1 MLNINAERAFG
12 LEIECFI
19 PEFKEYWYCTVH
31 NQNRGENYPQ
41 VRCITEHTS
50 KTEQEGSDQFSCC
63 TPTTDL
69 CTYKMRRRYITD
81 SGRNGGSSA
90 HACLE
95 NYLERQTDYPFVAEG
110 YNHRTT
116 NHWKII
122 YDGSLNSHQRK
133 ISETEDEAWFWATEI
148 VSPKL
153 YGPSGLRQAYETIFS
168 AQEYGAYINKECG
181 LHVHHDAEYL
191 SLAGLNKLIEFYI
204 LYEPILDSILPKSRR
219 GTNNRWA
226 QSMQK
231 AHFGRYKNVRNILL
245 KQKESFKTLTDERII
260 KAPNHASPS
269 RVSGGR
275 NAYPS
280 SEIYGTD
287 PREKIP
293 PERDF
298 SIRHKNRFVNKTVKG
313 DKYKKLNLV
322 TNYNT
327 IEFRHHSGSTD
338 RNKIINWIALT
349 SKIMDFCS
357 HAKTTINSE
366 TEPSLETMSDL
377 LRLDNS
383 IYTYYQNRQE
393 HFINSYGKAYANCAP
408 LPPRPKRAKKK
419 KQPKQGAFKL
429 KYK

>member
-19 PEFKEYWYCTVH
+19 PEFKEYWYCTTH
-31 NQNRGENYPQ
+31 NMGRGRSYPLTSCIENCNISRRTQ
-41 VRCITEHTS
+41 DE
-50 KTEQEGSDQFSCC
+50 E
-63 TPTTDL
+63 L
-69 CTYKMRRRYITD
+69 CSYQMRRKYEVCASER
-81 SGRNGGSSA
+81 SGMGSSA
-90 HACLE
+90 HTCLE
-95 NYLERQTDYPFVAEG
+95 NYLERETSNLFHAEN
-110 YNHRTT
+110 YNHRTREY
-116 NHWKII
+116 WKII

-133 ISETEDEAWFWATEI
+133 IEGTNDESWFWATEI

-153 YGPSGLRQAYETIFS
+153 YGYNGLETVYNIIK
-168 AQEYGAYINKECG
+168 ATQKYGAYINQQCG

-245 KQKESFKTLTDERII
+245 KQKESFKTLTDEKII
-260 KAPNHASPS
+260 TAPTHFRS
-269 RVSGGR
+269 SGGR

-287 PREKIP
+287 PRNKMP

-298 SIRHKNRFVNKTVKG
+298 SIDHKRRYVHKTVKG
-313 DKYKKLNLV
+313 DKYKKLNLL

-357 HAKTTINSE
+357 HAKTTISSE
-366 TEPSLETMSDL
+366 TEPSLEAMSDL

-383 IYTYYQNRQE
+383 IYTYYQNRQD
-393 HFINSYGKAYANCAP
+393 HFINSYGKIYDNCSP
-408 LPPRPKRAKKK
+408 LPPRPKKAKKK

-429 KYK
+429 KFK